1 LKQWSDKSNE
11 QAVIS
16 MSIENNM
23 EMIEDEYRLK
33 FLYEDLLAD
42 LLSFVYV
49 KFLLSDVKYTRDGF
63 ITKSKNYESYS
74 ISDR

>member
-1 LKQWSDKSNE
+1 
-11 QAVIS
+11 
-16 MSIENNM
+16 MSIENTM

-49 KFLLSDVKYTRDGF
+49 KFLLSDEKYTQEGF

>member
-1 LKQWSDKSNE
+1 
-11 QAVIS
+11 
-16 MSIENNM
+16 M
-23 EMIEDEYRLK
+23 EMIEDEYRLE

-49 KFLLSDVKYTRDGF
+49 KFLLSDEKYTHEEF